1 MTWKPA
7 QRAPV
12 GQIWVNLDRKRKIMI
27 YKTLNK
33 KGSLQF
39 IVTFS
44 NKKRRERKTNY
55 YGRLPAN
62 QCRRNSRIR
71 KITISQIP
79 VSLLFQARMTDAWW
93 NLWGRAE
100 YWQIGYSPSLKG
112 HKWILMHAGKGIFE
126 HLLNKVVKLPPPI
139 KEPSD
144 IMPFFWRCNRRQKPH
159 LCRSLAKKV

>member
-79 VSLLFQARMTDAWW
+79 VSLLFQARMTDAW
-93 NLWGRAE
+93 
-100 YWQIGYSPSLKG
+100 
-112 HKWILMHAGKGIFE
+112 
-126 HLLNKVVKLPPPI
+126 
-139 KEPSD
+139 
-144 IMPFFWRCNRRQKPH
+144 
-159 LCRSLAKKV
+159 